1 MSPDLS
7 SPGSTELLLML
18 LADARLPTAGHT
30 QSGGLEPAL
39 RGGLDPSQLV
49 DYCRARLA
57 TVTLTE
63 AATAVVCRHRALV
76 GQGTEDVELAWAAR
90 TPSDAQRT
98 ASRAM
103 GRAYRRLALHLW
115 PDSAVLGELGAVRH
129 LSRPRVLGLVAA
141 AGGLGSGQL
150 VRLVGYN
157 DVQTVV
163 SASLK
168 LSPGDPMEAAG
179 WVLGLR
185 EDIESMVPKCTDLID
200 PEAIPAASSP
210 VVEAWAQAHASTT
223 RRLFSA

>member
-1 MSPDLS
+1 
-7 SPGSTELLLML
+7 ML
-18 LADARLPTAGHT
+18 LSDARLPTATHT

-39 RGGLDPSQLV
+39 RDGLDPSQLV

-63 AATAVVCRHRALV
+63 AATAVVSRHRALL
-76 GQGTEDVELAWAAR
+76 GRGTEDVELAWAAR
-90 TPSDAQRT
+90 TPSDAQRA

-115 PDSAVLGELGAVRH
+115 PGSAALAELEAVRH
-129 LSRPRVLGLVAA
+129 PSRPRVLGLVAA
-141 AGGLGSGQL
+141 AGGLSSGQL
-150 VRLVGYN
+150 VRLVGYD

-185 EDIESMVPKCTDLID
+185 EDIEAMVPQCADLVD
-200 PEAIPAASSP
+200 PQAIPAQSAP
-210 VVEAWAQAHASTT
+210 LIEGWAQAHAAGT